1 MDASV
6 TFCER
11 SAQLIEGFW
20 SQNVS
25 IAVLIAV
32 IYCKLRRL
40 ARLRSLY
47 LQTSEQ
53 FGMSP
58 AMKLAAV
65 PNEDDGARTECY
77 SVWCREQALSQT

>member
-25 IAVLIAV
+25 IAVLSAV

-40 ARLRSLY
+40 VKLLGLDREYFGDLVCV
-47 LQTSEQ
+47 LQQQ
-53 FGMSP
+53 FLVSR
-58 AMKLAAV
+58 AV
-65 PNEDDGARTECY
+65 LLC
-77 SVWCREQALSQT
+77 L